1 MDLLNKV
8 MVIGNLTRDPEVRE
22 TGSGKTVAEL
32 SIAVAQR
39 GGGGGSDR
47 DGTGA
52 TPAPEPVFL
61 QVVFWERQAENASQY
76 LRKGSPVLVEGR
88 LRMNRWED
96 RETGQARSRLT
107 VTGERLRF
115 LNFGPGRDSRNETAD
130 HGADHGAGDD
140 EPPPPT
146 RQPRR
151 AATPAD

>member
-32 SIAVAQR
+32 SLAVAQR
-39 GGGGGSDR
+39 GGGGGDR
-47 DGTGA
+47 EGTGA
-52 TPAPEPVFL
+52 TPAPDPVYL
-61 QVVFWERQAENASQY
+61 QVVFWERMAENASQY

-96 RETGQARSRLT
+96 RETGQARSRLV

-115 LNFGPGRDSRNETAD
+115 LNFGPGRDSRHEAD
-130 HGADHGAGDD
+130 HGTDD
-140 EPPPPT
+140 REPPAPAEK
-146 RQPRR
+146 PRR